1 MKTKL
6 LSLLLF
12 FAVSIG
18 YSQVTS
24 VAIVGADVGGW
35 PTGAAGEV
43 DALQMTSTDGE
54 NWTLANVQIIPV
66 AVDGGL
72 KFRANNAWTLNWGS
86 PDFPTGIATQ
96 DGPNIHGVGAVYTV
110 TFNSVTGAFN
120 FEGPPIPVVK
130 LIGAA
135 VENPDGLQMTTS
147 DAITFT
153 LSGATLLGGDAQF
166 EIDGVAYGS
175 DEAVNFPTGNLNSD
189 TASIQTVA
197 GVYSTVTLDI
207 NLGTYSF
214 TAAPVYPSIA
224 IVGSGAGGWPNDPQ
238 VDANV
243 LTTNDGEIYKGF
255 VMLTAWDGVEG
266 SGTGEIKFRSNNNWN
281 DPNWGGGSFP
291 TGPTDGGANIVVTTS
306 GYYGVTF
313 TRATGAYEFAL
324 PSIALVGAATPT
336 GWPTGADGEIDPTV
350 MSTTDGVAYTL
361 GSVTM
366 ADGEFKLRQ
375 NNAWDVAWGSIVF
388 PSGIA
393 DMTPGSANIIAV
405 AGTYGVTFDRT
416 SGQLTFGPELATKSF
431 NASNFRAFPNP
442 TQNAWNFTSAT
453 ENIQTIQVIDML
465 GKVVK
470 TVNVNSTSAKVE
482 ASDLNNGIYFAIVAT
497 ATGTSTVKVVKN

>member
-54 NWTLANVQIIPV
+54 NWTLANVQLIPV

-72 KFRANNAWTLNWGS
+72 KFRANNAWTINWGS

-166 EIDGVAYGS
+166 EIDGVAFGS
-175 DEAVNFPTGNLNSD
+175 DEAVNFPTGTLNSD

-197 GVYSTVTLDI
+197 GVYSTVTVNI
-207 NLGTYSF
+207 NDGTYSF
-214 TAAPVYPSIA
+214 VAAPIFNVVSIT
-224 IVGSGAGGWPNDPQ
+224 GSAVGGWG
-238 VDANV
+238 
-243 LTTNDGEIYKGF
+243 DGF
-255 VMLTAWDGVEG
+255 DFDMT
-266 SGTGEIKFRSNNNWN
+266 
-281 DPNWGGGSFP
+281 
-291 TGPTDGGANIVVTTS
+291 
-306 GYYGVTF
+306 
-313 TRATGAYEFAL
+313 
-324 PSIALVGAATPT
+324 
-336 GWPTGADGEIDPTV
+336 
-350 MSTTDGVAYTL
+350 TTDGENYTYSGL
-361 GSVTM
+361 AVGV
-366 ADGEFKLRQ
+366 GELKFRL
-375 NNAWDVAWGSIVF
+375 NNDWTVSYGGTDF

-393 DMTPGSANIIAV
+393 TTDSPSNIPVAAAGTYSVTFNLLTGAYNFAFPVISLTGAAFGGWGDGFDFDMMTSDGVNYTMQSITSIGDEGKFRLDNQWTTSWGSADFPVGVATTDSPSNIAIP
-405 AGTYGVTFDRT
+405 AGVYGVTFNRETGDFA
-416 SGQLTFGPELATKSF
+416 FGPELATKSF
-431 NASNFRAFPNP
+431 NAATFRAFPNP

-453 ENIQTIQVIDML
+453 ENIQSIQVIDML

-470 TVNVNSTSAKVE
+470 TVNVNSTTAKVE
-482 ASDLNNGIYFAIVAT
+482 ASDLNSGIYFARVTT
-497 ATGTSTVKVVKN
+497 AAGTSTVKVVKN